1 VRAAAVAAMAAVLV
15 AGCGGPAEL
24 SDEEGRT
31 LQSARERLDDALDTE
46 ETLRTDRAE
55 ARLIAREVRRRES
68 QTVRLVHVV
77 PSLVTPDGRVD
88 RRALDAFLA
97 NATTDAPEAL
107 RMPAT
112 REVGRMTTTLEDK
125 DRETKIEPLGQNA
138 AAYLAEAARDVRP
151 IWPELARRLER
162 TRDGL

>member
-1 VRAAAVAAMAAVLV
+1 VRAAAAAAVAAALI

-46 ETLRTDRAE
+46 EILRTDRTE
-55 ARLIAREVRRRES
+55 ARLVAREVRRRAT

-77 PSLVTPDGRVD
+77 PSLVTIDGEVD
-88 RRALDAFLA
+88 QRALDAFLA
-97 NATTDAPEAL
+97 NATTDAAEAL
-107 RMPAT
+107 RRPAT
-112 REVGRMTTTLEDK
+112 REVARMTATLEDK
-125 DRETKIEPLGQNA
+125 DAMTKIEPLDQNA
-138 AAYLAEAARDVRP
+138 DAYLAEAARDVRP
-151 IWPELARRLER
+151 IWPDLARRLER